1 MHRVVTACMWMMHPP
16 FCRRRRSGMQL
27 ENVHNK
33 STSLVD
39 LHRGL
44 RSEAWEILI
53 SVMILVEI
61 MMNTFDMHG
70 FGLIPIDLAK
80 EAMGWKRA

>member
-1 MHRVVTACMWMMHPP
+1 
-16 FCRRRRSGMQL
+16 MQL
-27 ENVHNK
+27 ENVHTK
-33 STSLVD
+33 ATSLVD

-70 FGLIPIDLAK
+70 FGLIPITLAR
-80 EAMGWKRA
+80 EALGWKYPV